1 MINTC
6 PKCSAK
12 MIETT
17 GPYVRASNP
26 PQHELIMWCG
36 CGYSESRGWKS
47 AYTTEHV
54 RMEEWKR
61 LNSNDQLVNC

>member
-17 GPYVRASNP
+17 GPSIKLSHP
-26 PQHELIMWCG
+26 PQYEVVMWCG
-36 CGYSESRGWKS
+36 CGYSESRGWKR
-47 AYTTEHV
+47 AYTTEEIK
-54 RMEEWKR
+54 MYQWKK
-61 LNSNDQLVNC
+61 LNTIVQSI